1 MNKITKAFQKA
12 KAQGNGALVGYV
24 MAGDPNPE
32 FTPQIADALISGGVD
47 VLELGLP
54 FSDPI
59 ADGPTIQAAS
69 VRALTAGTTP
79 MKVLEIA
86 KEIKSKHDVP
96 VVVMTYYN
104 PMFRIGLDKFCR
116 SAKECMVDGFIVPD
130 LPVEEAADYKKAA
143 KAHGLDTIFL
153 AAPSTTNERLSKIVG
168 SSSGFLYLVSHY
180 GVTGTKTTV
189 EDSTVQLIKHVLPFT
204 AGKIPL
210 AVGFGISKPEH
221 VKRVIAAGADAAIVG
236 SAFISII
243 QKNSQNI
250 PAMLKQLQATAQEL
264 KTATKNNKLT

>member
-1 MNKITKAFQKA
+1 MNNLTKAFQNA
-12 KAQGNGALVGYV
+12 KAQGNGALIGYI

-32 FTPQIADALISGGVD
+32 LTPQIADALISGGVD

-54 FSDPI
+54 FSDPV

-69 VRALTAGTTP
+69 VRALAAGTTP

-153 AAPSTTNERLSKIVG
+153 AAPSTTNERLTRIVDF
-168 SSSGFLYLVSHY
+168 SSGFLYLVSHY

-189 EDSTVQLIKHVLPFT
+189 EDSTVQLIKRVLPFT

-210 AVGFGISKPEH
+210 AVGFGISTPQH
-221 VKRVIAAGADAAIVG
+221 VQKIIQAGADAAIVG
-236 SAFISII
+236 SAFINTIT
-243 QKNSQNI
+243 KNQGNEDL
-250 PAMLKQLQATAQEL
+250 MLKGLKATASSL
-264 KTATKNNKLT
+264 KAATAK